1 MFRVDETHHVVDI
14 RSPAE
19 FAAGH
24 IPGATSIP
32 LALLPEA
39 LCALPPRDTREPPCV
54 TVYGGDADAVE
65 AARRHVASAKY
76 TVLTYAY
83 GYVVPPALCS
93 TAPSRRLWAPNA
105 TLAAH
110 VATIEARLAAAGMP
124 RTALDVACGSGRDAV
139 YLALRGWAHVRAID
153 TNTRLLACARV
164 LARLESAPP
173 GVLEWAPDDATDYYG
188 HHHGEG
194 SDSSSSS
201 SSGDDHDTR
210 TYALVHVARY
220 LDRRMFVPRD
230 ARGAAWP
237 ERDRAVLALPDAVAP
252 GGFVVFHTFTE
263 PSTKPRKAKHVLRRG
278 ELAQVFGDTLGWH
291 VLVHEELTLG
301 DGRIV
306 QTICAQKP
314 RGDTVEKKEM

>member
-1 MFRVDETHHVVDI
+1 MFRVDESHHVVDI

-24 IPGATSIP
+24 IEGATSIP

-54 TVYGGDADAVE
+54 TVYGGAAEDVE
-65 AARRHVASAKY
+65 AARKHVAAAKY

-110 VATIEARLAAAGMP
+110 VAAIEARLAAAGVA

-173 GVLEWAPDDATDYYG
+173 GVLEWAPDDATRYYRNSG
-188 HHHGEG
+188 RG
-194 SDSSSSS
+194 D
-201 SSGDDHDTR
+201 GDDDGHDTR
-210 TYALVHVARY
+210 SYALVHVARF
-220 LDRRMFVPRD
+220 LDRRMFVPRA
-230 ARGAAWP
+230 ARGYEWP

-278 ELAQVFGDTLGWH
+278 ELAHVFGDTLGWH
-291 VLVHEELTLG
+291 VLVHEEITLG

-314 RGDTVEKKEM
+314 PVNVVKE